1 MKFRPPAR
9 LRRLLR
15 TQEFLALCDDT
26 ARDIQSRIRW
36 DEQSGDSRQS
46 ARDRRSSSAR
56 LIPRQPL
63 MPPREFES
71 LAGRFACRV
80 GFCQHPP
87 ATPDLAPVQIEA
99 KLGQRLTHPRTRSRP
114 DRLRRVASE
123 WATLRRAAAISA

>member
-1 MKFRPPAR
+1 
-9 LRRLLR
+9 
-15 TQEFLALCDDT
+15 
-26 ARDIQSRIRW
+26 
-36 DEQSGDSRQS
+36 
-46 ARDRRSSSAR
+46 
-56 LIPRQPL
+56 

-71 LAGRFACRV
+71 LAGRFACRI